1 MSPKVGTGLWET
13 CAEKLFCSD
22 LGCRCGILHI
32 VIDVAFEFL
41 EIVHEHIDKLL
52 ACAS

>member
-1 MSPKVGTGLWET
+1 MRKSVL
-13 CAEKLFCSD
+13 LSSD
-22 LGCRCGILHI
+22 LGCRCCIPHI
-32 VIDVAFEFL
+32 VIDMAFEFL